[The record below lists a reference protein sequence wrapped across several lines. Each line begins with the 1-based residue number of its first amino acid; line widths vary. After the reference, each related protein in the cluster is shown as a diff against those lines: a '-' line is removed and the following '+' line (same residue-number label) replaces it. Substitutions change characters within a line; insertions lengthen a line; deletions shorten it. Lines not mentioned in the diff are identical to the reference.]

1 MIIFLGMNSNMDIK
15 KKLEETER
23 TDKALITKI
32 KNIKDTIGYLNDEI
46 VSLAEKRIALS
57 DDCCNAIFDE
67 LISTAKDENVKTHL
81 KALRYSCR
89 AIRCRE
95 RNLEIALNSNI
106 ANIEVGSI
114 VTDIPYFN
122 KYDNGNGCKIFVSEI
137 LSSLLSI
144 TTQNNIVT
152 KITSQKVQ
160 WREL

>member
-1 MIIFLGMNSNMDIK
+1 MTIFLGMNINMDIK

-23 TDKALITKI
+23 ADKVLINKI

-57 DDCCNAIFDE
+57 DDCCNVIFDE
-67 LISTAKDENVKTHL
+67 LLKTAKDENVKTYL

-95 RNLEIALNSNI
+95 RSLDIALNSNI

-114 VTDIPYFN
+114 VTDIPHFN
-122 KYDNGNGCKIFVSEI
+122 AYNNGNGCKIYVNKT

-144 TTQNNIVT
+144 TTFNDVVT
-152 KITSQKVQ
+152 EIALQKV
-160 WREL
+160 